1 MTSAK
6 TIAAQLTQVEERAA
20 TLRKQRDKAIL
31 REVAQGRRPA
41 DLARETGLTRGRIT
55 QLTKE
60 TQR

>member
-31 REVAQGRRPA
+31 REVAQGRRPV
-41 DLARETGLTRGRIT
+41 DLAKETGLTRGRIA